1 VTIASRRYD
10 SQLRREQAER
20 TRAAILAAF
29 AEQLGRPGAAELS
42 IREAAVRA
50 GVGVRTVYHYFPDR
64 QSQLR
69 ALAGWI
75 EQRLMPETYTPETPE
90 DLLELA
96 RRLYASFRRNETL
109 VRAQAVA
116 GFAREVRT
124 LRRRGR
130 IAQIRSVLAT
140 IAAPEEM
147 TNRATMII
155 AHLASSETGMPLLDV
170 HGLSHEETERAVLQ
184 TIEALIADLR
194 RHADAAQRA

>member
-1 VTIASRRYD
+1 VTAASRPYD
-10 SQLRREQAER
+10 SPLRRDQAER

-42 IREAAVRA
+42 IKEAALRA

-64 QSQLR
+64 QSQMR
-69 ALAGWI
+69 ALADWI
-75 EQRLMPETYTPETPE
+75 EQRLLPEPFVPQRPE

-124 LRRRGR
+124 LRRANR
-130 IAQIRSVLAT
+130 IARLRGVLAT
-140 IAAPEEM
+140 IGAPEAM
-147 TNRATMII
+147 TDRATVII
-155 AHLASSETGMPLLDV
+155 AHLASSETGISLLDI
-170 HGLSHEETERAVLQ
+170 HGLSHEDTEQAVLQ

-194 RHADAAQRA
+194 RHARPA